1 MTVCMSEPTTT
12 HEKERNIK
20 MKTSNPEIEVRV
32 INTADLIIESRQTVR
47 QIANRIGF
55 CKSTV
60 HNDMTNLLP
69 HIDADRYELVREIL
83 RFNKSERHIRG
94 GEATRQRYL
103 REAAK

>member
-1 MTVCMSEPTTT
+1 MRT
-12 HEKERNIK
+12 I
-20 MKTSNPEIEVRV
+20 NPEIEARV
-32 INTADLIIESRQTVR
+32 INTADLMIESRQTVR
-47 QIANRIGF
+47 QIASRIGF

-60 HNDMTNLLP
+60 HNDLTNRLP

-83 RFNKSERHIRG
+83 MFNKSERHIRG